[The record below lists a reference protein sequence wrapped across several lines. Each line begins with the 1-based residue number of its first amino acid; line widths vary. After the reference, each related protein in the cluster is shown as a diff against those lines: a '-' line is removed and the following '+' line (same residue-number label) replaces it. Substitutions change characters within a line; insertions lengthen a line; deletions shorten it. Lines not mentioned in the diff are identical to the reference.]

1 MANKVKVSDLLRPIS
16 EMQTQAYFGRHL
28 HTLGLIKWIL
38 SQTGSAEVWV
48 SSYSTSEEFLRG
60 FRLMRQSDSIRSA
73 KMLLDVK
80 ASKKTVQL
88 WRMMQACFDE
98 VYLGENHSK
107 VILFRAA
114 DCVVSVVTSQNQTY
128 GSRDEST
135 IVTTEPQVF
144 YDLLHGYLEHCTNKS
159 LKSMEITQD
168 LMKNVQDLA
177 ETLTPI
183 SEMSVLLDINED
195 DLREEI
201 LKPSSKL
208 HRAYYLGMATVKQQ
222 LRKNELD
229 LAAAGSPQAVQRTHE
244 YLNQMLEEIR
254 V

>member
-1 MANKVKVSDLLRPIS
+1 M
-16 EMQTQAYFGRHL
+16 
-28 HTLGLIKWIL
+28 
-38 SQTGSAEVWV
+38 
-48 SSYSTSEEFLRG
+48 
-60 FRLMRQSDSIRSA
+60 
-73 KMLLDVK
+73 
-80 ASKKTVQL
+80 
-88 WRMMQACFDE
+88 
-98 VYLGENHSK
+98 
-107 VILFRAA
+107 
-114 DCVVSVVTSQNQTY
+114 
-128 GSRDEST
+128 
-135 IVTTEPQVF
+135 
-144 YDLLHGYLEHCTNKS
+144 
-159 LKSMEITQD
+159 
-168 LMKNVQDLA
+168 QDLA

-208 HRAYYLGMATVKQQ
+208 HRAYYLGMATEKQQ

>member
-1 MANKVKVSDLLRPIS
+1 M
-16 EMQTQAYFGRHL
+16 
-28 HTLGLIKWIL
+28 
-38 SQTGSAEVWV
+38 
-48 SSYSTSEEFLRG
+48 
-60 FRLMRQSDSIRSA
+60 
-73 KMLLDVK
+73 
-80 ASKKTVQL
+80 
-88 WRMMQACFDE
+88 
-98 VYLGENHSK
+98 
-107 VILFRAA
+107 
-114 DCVVSVVTSQNQTY
+114 
-128 GSRDEST
+128 
-135 IVTTEPQVF
+135 
-144 YDLLHGYLEHCTNKS
+144 
-159 LKSMEITQD
+159 
-168 LMKNVQDLA
+168 QDLA

-222 LRKNELD
+222 LRKNEHD

>member
-1 MANKVKVSDLLRPIS
+1 
-16 EMQTQAYFGRHL
+16 
-28 HTLGLIKWIL
+28 
-38 SQTGSAEVWV
+38 
-48 SSYSTSEEFLRG
+48 
-60 FRLMRQSDSIRSA
+60 
-73 KMLLDVK
+73 
-80 ASKKTVQL
+80 
-88 WRMMQACFDE
+88 
-98 VYLGENHSK
+98 
-107 VILFRAA
+107 
-114 DCVVSVVTSQNQTY
+114 
-128 GSRDEST
+128 
-135 IVTTEPQVF
+135 
-144 YDLLHGYLEHCTNKS
+144 
-159 LKSMEITQD
+159 MEITQD